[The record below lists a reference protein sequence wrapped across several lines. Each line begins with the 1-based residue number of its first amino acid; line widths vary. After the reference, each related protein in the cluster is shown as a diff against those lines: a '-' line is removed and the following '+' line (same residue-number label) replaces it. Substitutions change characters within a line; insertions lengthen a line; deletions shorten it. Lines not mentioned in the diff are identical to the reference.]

1 MKNKEIAEV
10 LDRIADLL
18 EVQEANPF
26 RIGAYRDAANQVR
39 SMDRSVADIVREG
52 PQESLEALPNIGSS
66 LAGVITELVHQG
78 RSSMLERLQSDVAP
92 ERIFEQVPGI
102 GEELSERIVR
112 HLDVSTLEE
121 LEQAA
126 HDGRLSDVPGFGEER
141 VRSVRVSLA
150 GLLSRAAQ
158 RHARR
163 VETDQDE
170 VAKRPRVGL
179 LLEID
184 RIYRERAEA
193 GELRKIVPKRFNP
206 DDEAWLPIIEEDR
219 GDWHFTA
226 LYSNTAQAH
235 RLNKTHDW
243 VVIYYKRDGKEGQAT
258 VVTESQGP
266 LEGKRVIRGREA
278 ECLDYYKSKS
288 A

>member
-1 MKNKEIAEV
+1 MRNNEIADV

-26 RIGAYRDAANQVR
+26 RIGAYRDAADQVR
-39 SMDRSVADIVREG
+39 SMDQSIADMVHEEG
-52 PQESLEALPNIGSS
+52 QASLEALPDIGSS
-66 LAGVITELVHQG
+66 LAGVITEVVRQG
-78 RSSMLERLQSDVAP
+78 RSSLLERLQSEVAP

-102 GEELSERIVR
+102 GDELASRIVE
-112 HLDVSTLEE
+112 HLDVKTLEE

-126 HDGRLSDVPGFGEER
+126 HDGRLSEVPGFGEER
-141 VRSVRVSLA
+141 VRTVRVSLA

-158 RHARR
+158 RHARQ
-163 VETDQDE
+163 VETKQTESGEQPNVD
-170 VAKRPRVGL
+170 L

-184 RIYRERAEA
+184 RSYRRRAEA
-193 GELRKIVPKRFNP
+193 GELRKIAPKRFNP
-206 DDEAWLPIIEEDR
+206 ENEAWLPIMEEDR
-219 GDWHFTA
+219 DNWHVTA

-243 VVIYYKRDGKEGQAT
+243 VVIYYERDGKEGQAT

-266 LEGKRVIRGREA
+266 LKGKRVVRGRERA
-278 ECLDYYKSKS
+278 CLDYYQSK
-288 A
+288 

>member
-1 MKNKEIAEV
+1 
-10 LDRIADLL
+10 
-18 EVQEANPF
+18 
-26 RIGAYRDAANQVR
+26 
-39 SMDRSVADIVREG
+39 
-52 PQESLEALPNIGSS
+52 
-66 LAGVITELVHQG
+66 
-78 RSSMLERLQSDVAP
+78 MLERLQSDVAP

-150 GLLSRAAQ
+150 GLLSHAAQ
-158 RHARR
+158 RHARQ

-170 VAKRPRVGL
+170 VAERPRVGL

-193 GELRKIVPKRFNP
+193 GELRKIAPKRFNP
-206 DDEAWLPIIEEDR
+206 DDEAWLPIMEEDR